1 MLTATLTLAGGQTV
15 VHNANVN
22 ASNTTATQQQNLAVD
37 INPTNPLHVSGVSEK
52 NNPTTG
58 TSLGLF
64 RSADGGVTWATTT
77 IDNTV
82 DGLSATATRSDPS
95 LAYDTA
101 GNLFVSYIVNDG
113 TDSSLMALTSTNDG
127 ATFSHVITVDSVP
140 IGLAIFS
147 GTNLGTGPDGLGLGN
162 QAVYVASTIDTFLG
176 NGIVVSGSND
186 GGATFT
192 SPTTVSDSSTHNFTY
207 GDPSVGPSGQLYV
220 SWFDTTDNAVR
231 FDRDLNGLFVGGSNF
246 GVDSTVV
253 DNTTARPTFGGNF
266 SLFSNHLVPAAPNH
280 GISTAP
286 ALDTD
291 RTGLG
296 SDGNLYITFVDL
308 FSSVNND
315 TDVYIARSVN
325 QGGAWTLIPVV
336 GSVGSVTEF
345 MPAVDVDQSSGSVN
359 VMYYS
364 TLGDTATGNDDV
376 NVMVASS
383 IDAGSTYVINQQLTT
398 ATSRASAITGNNDFL
413 DYNGL
418 AVLDGTVQAMWC
430 DNRGNLGRRSLHH
443 QRLLLQRHQRQRA
456 KRVGHRRRR
465 HHHHPPR
472 RRQPFL
478 HRSRLQQRNSIL
490 WPHRHVGFSRCA
502 GARRQRSTDDR

>member
-1 MLTATLTLAGGQTV
+1 MPRPSRPSRASKIKTRSFRQALPVSAPWSSRLRFERLEERHLLTSTLTLAGTQTV

-101 GNLFVSYIVNDG
+101 GNLYVSYVVDDG
-113 TDSSLMALTSTNDG
+113 TDSFLMVATSTNDG
-127 ATFSHVITVDSVP
+127 ATFSHVITVESVP
-140 IGLAIFS
+140 IGLAFFS
-147 GTNLGTGPDGLGLGN
+147 GTNLGTGPDGLGN
-162 QAVYVASTIDTFLG
+162 QAVYVVSTLDTFLG

-192 SPTTVSDSSTHNFTY
+192 LPTTVSDSTTHNFTY

-253 DNTTARPTFGGNF
+253 DNTTARPSLSGNF
-266 SLFSNHLVPAAPNH
+266 SLFSGHLVPAAPNH

-286 ALDTD
+286 ELDTD

-308 FSSVNND
+308 FNSGTND
-315 TDVYIARSVN
+315 TDIYLARSVN
-325 QGGAWTLIPVV
+325 QGGAWTLIPVRT
-336 GSVGSVTEF
+336 STATEF
-345 MPAVDVDQSSGSVN
+345 MPWVDVDQSSGSVN

-364 TLGDTATGNDDV
+364 TTGDTATGNDDV
-376 NVMVASS
+376 NVMLASS
-383 IDAGSTYVINQQLTT
+383 IDAGSTYVIDQQLTT
-398 ATSRASAITGNNDFL
+398 ATS
-413 DYNGL
+413 
-418 AVLDGTVQAMWC
+418 
-430 DNRGNLGRRSLHH
+430 
-443 QRLLLQRHQRQRA
+443 
-456 KRVGHRRRR
+456 
-465 HHHHPPR
+465 PPR
-472 RRQPFL
+472 PSPATTTSSTTTVWPSSMAPF
-478 HRSRLQQRNSIL
+478 R
-490 WPHRHVGFSRCA
+490 PC
-502 GARRQRSTDDR
+502 GAIIVALRPTPKPSPPAPPSPAPPTATC

>member
-1 MLTATLTLAGGQTV
+1 MPRPSRPSRASKIKTRRSPNTPPVGAPWSSRLHFERLEPRQLLTATLTLAGTQTV

-231 FDRDLNGLFVGGSNF
+231 FDRDLDGLFAGVSNF
-246 GVDSTVV
+246 GADITVV
-253 DNTTARPTFGGNF
+253 DN
-266 SLFSNHLVPAAPNH
+266 
-280 GISTAP
+280 
-286 ALDTD
+286 
-291 RTGLG
+291 
-296 SDGNLYITFVDL
+296 
-308 FSSVNND
+308 
-315 TDVYIARSVN
+315 
-325 QGGAWTLIPVV
+325 
-336 GSVGSVTEF
+336 
-345 MPAVDVDQSSGSVN
+345 
-359 VMYYS
+359 
-364 TLGDTATGNDDV
+364 ATG
-376 NVMVASS
+376 A
-383 IDAGSTYVINQQLTT
+383 THLRRQLL
-398 ATSRASAITGNNDFL
+398 S
-413 DYNGL
+413 
-418 AVLDGTVQAMWC
+418 
-430 DNRGNLGRRSLHH
+430 
-443 QRLLLQRHQRQRA
+443 LLQPSRPRRPQSRHQ
-456 KRVGHRRRR
+456 HRPGTR
-465 HHHHPPR
+465 HRSHRPR
-472 RRQPFL
+472 IRRQPVHHL
-478 HRSRLQQRNSIL
+478 RRSVQLREQRHRRLY
-490 WPHRHVGFSRCA
+490 
-502 GARRQRSTDDR
+502 RSLR